1 MTGLLDTS
9 SDTFGSTSVTL
20 TVFIWQLTIMRG
32 NGSRFSRLEN
42 FKFSGTWD
50 LVYIVCASIQF
61 AFQVSGLQ
69 DDFTSRWTKR
79 TALRLNRLLSIC
91 SIVMTI
97 KFRPFQPRSTYFHTV
112 WCRFFDDFRLFSIYW
127 ATKTEVYTT
136 HSWFTIISDADYSTA
151 DLRFQTVIHKVHL
164 GVHIVTWS

>member
-1 MTGLLDTS
+1 MTRLLDTS

-97 KFRPFQPRSTYFHTV
+97 KFRPFRPRSTYFHTV
-112 WCRFFDDFRLFSIYW
+112 WCRFLAIFGFSAYIEPPKLRFIQP
-127 ATKTEVYTT
+127 TV
-136 HSWFTIISDADYSTA
+136 
-151 DLRFQTVIHKVHL
+151 DLR
-164 GVHIVTWS
+164 